1 MNPVFWLL
9 LLLAAVLLWFCLSF
23 LYRWIGRIVWRMWK
37 DARDEIQQLE
47 QDEEQEMR
55 KGEEKHER

>member
-9 LLLAAVLLWFCLSF
+9 LLLAAVLLWFCLSV
-23 LYRWIGRIVWRMWK
+23 LYRWIGRIVWRLWK

>member
-23 LYRWIGRIVWRMWK
+23 LYRWIGRIVWRLWK